1 MVSAPIM
8 MLVYDRVYLSDSF
21 AELFRRRWGL
31 YLGLVGTW
39 LLLGVLFASSRA
51 EDSAGLTGSLT
62 PWRYATAQFGVIVH
76 YLRLSVWPHP
86 LVFDYAWRLPDS
98 VDSVVPWAAAVGA
111 LVGGTV
117 LAFRRLPWVG
127 FWGAWFFL
135 ILAPTSSILPI
146 ADLAFEHRMYLPL
159 AAVALLAVI
168 GGHEVLG
175 LVLHRLAAPRDLR
188 RWLEVGLVVVGV
200 VMLGSATVRRNED
213 YRSDLAMWSD
223 TVAKRPDNPRA
234 HNNLAIAL
242 DKRGKIDEAIGH
254 FAEAVR
260 LKGNY
265 ADAHI
270 NLGFALVR
278 QGRNKEA
285 IPYYTQAVRLKP
297 DSPNEHNNLGVALY
311 RDGQINDAIAQF
323 SQAALLKP
331 AFPEAHYNIGL
342 AFAKQG

>member
-31 YLGLVGTW
+31 YLGLAGTW
-39 LLLGVLFASSRA
+39 LLLGVLVATSRA
-51 EDSAGLTGSLT
+51 EEQNVLVPGLT

-146 ADLAFEHRMYLPL
+146 VDLAFEHRMYLSL
-159 AAVALLAVI
+159 AAVVVLVVV
-168 GGHEVLG
+168 GGHEALG
-175 LVLHRLAAPRDLR
+175 LVLDRVAARADLR
-188 RWLEVGLVVVGV
+188 RWVEGGLVVMAV
-200 VMLGSATVRRNED
+200 VVLGSATVRRNED
-213 YRSDLAMWSD
+213 YRNDLAMWGD

-234 HNNLAIAL
+234 HYNLGHAL
-242 DKRGKIDEAIGH
+242 YQERKLEDAMAH
-254 FAEAVR
+254 FAES
-260 LKGNY
+260 
-265 ADAHI
+265 
-270 NLGFALVR
+270 
-278 QGRNKEA
+278 
-285 IPYYTQAVRLKP
+285 VRLKP
-297 DSPNEHNNLGVALY
+297 DDAKAQIMLGLVLVAQGKIEAGIAHY
-311 RDGQINDAIAQF
+311 REA
-323 SQAALLKP
+323 SRLKP
-331 AFPEAHYNIGL
+331 DDPLAHFHLGL
-342 AFAKQG
+342 ALGRRGQ